1 MTEAARSGRRPLIGL
16 SSRRWPAALLG
27 SALPPAYAD
36 AAVDLGIGDYPAA
49 IAAAGGLPVHLSPDA
64 PAAEIV
70 ARLDGVVLTGG
81 ADVDPATPGWAAAT
95 RCGTGVPGGGAAPAG
110 EQRAGGP
117 VGQLGAGG
125 APATEPDRDRFELAL
140 LRAALDAD
148 IAVLAVCRGLQLL
161 NVACGGT
168 LVADLPAGGGDDH
181 ARFAGSRHDR
191 VHTVSFAPGSLAAS
205 LYGPTALV
213 NSLHHQ
219 AVDRLGDGLVA
230 VASSPDG
237 TVEALELPGRSM
249 LAVQW
254 HPESL
259 PGDPGPAWLVA
270 TAAARLARAEPGRP
284 RPERAGQPE
293 RAG

>member
-1 MTEAARSGRRPLIGL
+1 MTGGPGPRRRPLVGL
-16 SSRRWPAALLG
+16 SSRRWPAAVLG
-27 SALPPAYAD
+27 AALPPAYAD
-36 AAVDLGIGDYPAA
+36 ACVDLGIGDYPAA
-49 IAAAGGLPVHLSPDA
+49 IAAAGGLPVHLTPDA
-64 PAAEIV
+64 PADEIV

-81 ADVDPATPGWAAAT
+81 ADIDPATPGWAGAARRAPGVPAAT
-95 RCGTGVPGGGAAPAG
+95 TVPGG
-110 EQRAGGP
+110 ERHDGGP
-117 VGQLGAGG
+117 VGRVGA
-125 APATEPDRDRFELAL
+125 AVPPATEPDRDRFELAL

-148 IAVLAVCRGLQLL
+148 IPVLAICRGMQLL

-191 VHTVSFAPGSLAAS
+191 AHPVSIEAGSLTAS
-205 LYGPTALV
+205 LYGPTVLV

-230 VASSPDG
+230 VAASPDG
-237 TVEALELPGRSM
+237 TIEALELPGRSV

-259 PGDPGPAWLVA
+259 PDDPGPGWLVA
-270 TAAARLARAEPGRP
+270 TAAARLDRGGLDRGHAGPAQRNGR
-284 RPERAGQPE
+284 
-293 RAG
+293 